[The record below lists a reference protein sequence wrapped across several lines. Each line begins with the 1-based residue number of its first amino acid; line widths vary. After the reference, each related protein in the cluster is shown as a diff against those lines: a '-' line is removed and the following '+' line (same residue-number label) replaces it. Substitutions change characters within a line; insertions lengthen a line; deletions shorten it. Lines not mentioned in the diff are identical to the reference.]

1 MISNKSNKRRGVHLL
16 VLFVALTSIVI
27 GIFLAAGFNVT
38 QDTSAV
44 SPPST
49 VSAVNPSSTVMVPAS
64 FTDVALAVSPAVV
77 NVRTEKVVKGGG
89 QAFRH
94 FQGPFGN
101 DDPFRDFFEKFFG
114 DVPRREF
121 KQRSLGSGFCV
132 DKEGYIVTNNH
143 VIENADKIKV
153 KLKNGKEYD
162 AKIVGRDVKTDI
174 ALIKV
179 ESWKGSQTVKLGD
192 SDILKVGEWVVA
204 IGSPF
209 GLEHTV
215 TAGIVS
221 AKGRVIGSG
230 PYDDFIQTDASINPG
245 NSGGPLLNMRGEV
258 VGINTAIFSRSG
270 GNVGIGFAIPINM
283 AKGIIDQ
290 LKASGTV
297 TRGWL
302 GVSIQDLSPDLA
314 EYYGVKDGKG
324 ALVGEVFKGDPA
336 DKAGIKPK
344 DVITEV
350 DGEKIEDS
358 RDLSQKIAEIPV
370 GGEITLKGIREGK
383 ERTFRVQITKR
394 TEDKETLAMKQPAEQ
409 TDLGMTVAVLT
420 KEIARQFNLSEDEGI
435 VVVSVEQGGPAD
447 KADVQQGDLILE
459 IDHKAIKTLKD
470 YDSKIK
476 GVEKGD
482 TISLLVKRRRGFLAL
497 NIIK

>member
-1 MISNKSNKRRGVHLL
+1 MISAKPNKSRALHLVV
-16 VLFVALTSIVI
+16 VLVALVSIVI
-27 GIFLAAGFNVT
+27 GIFLAAGFNIT

-44 SPPST
+44 TPSST
-49 VSAVNPSSTVMVPAS
+49 VSAVSPSSTAMVPSS

-77 NVRTEKVVKGGG
+77 NIRTEKVVKGGG
-89 QAFRH
+89 QVFRH

-101 DDPFRDFFEKFFG
+101 EDPFRDFFEKFFG

-132 DKEGYIVTNNH
+132 DKEGFIVTNNH
-143 VIENADKIKV
+143 VIENADEIKV

-162 AKIVGRDVKTDI
+162 AEIVGRDAKTDI

-179 ESWKGSQTVKLGD
+179 DPWEGSQAIKLGD

-314 EYYGVKDGKG
+314 KYYGVKDGKG

-336 DKAGIKPK
+336 DKAGIRPK

-358 RDLSQKIAEIPV
+358 RDLSAKIAEVPV

-383 ERTFRVQITKR
+383 ERTFQVKIAKR
-394 TEDKETLAMKQPAEQ
+394 TEDKEAVAMKQPAEQ

-420 KEIARQFNLSEDEGI
+420 KEIARQFDLSEDEGI

-447 KADVQQGDLILE
+447 KADVQQGDLVLE
-459 IDHKAIKTLKD
+459 IDHKAVKTLKD

-476 GVEKGD
+476 EVEKGK

-497 NIIK
+497 NITK